1 MDGQNKNSFL
11 ENYSQDPEILA
22 SVARIVSDEM
32 NNSYLAKEQ
41 TMFNTHTKE
50 LIEGYL
56 NPANKNDAGVGIKD
70 FADKMVLRFMNEHE
84 LSLYFETVDQ
94 LSKVV
99 ILKGQRVLLEKEHYQ
114 EIMEGFI
121 NLNKDFLMF
130 LCKDEAYGEVKQQK
144 EK

>member
-1 MDGQNKNSFL
+1 VDGQNKNSFL